1 MSKQRKPKPTAPDAG
16 APEIPA
22 PICRSP
28 ISGAVIPC
36 GKASPHSWQKG
47 KSGNPSGSSAKR
59 RMAKAL
65 GRAMNKKD
73 ADALARAII
82 AHAIA
87 GDAAFARLAMQHF
100 GLLDSTGRS
109 SAGREPRVVIDLSG
123 RGGGAS
129 LTGLGPIRDAPL
141 PLDDSPGA

>member
-1 MSKQRKPKPTAPDAG
+1 MSKRKPKPTTPDA
-16 APEIPA
+16 ATPA
-22 PICRSP
+22 EVAKVAVSP
-28 ISGAVIPC
+28 LSGAIVPC
-36 GKASPHSWQKG
+36 GRASPHSWQKG
-47 KSGNPSGSSAKR
+47 KSGNPQGSSAKR

-65 GRAMNKKD
+65 GRAMSKRD

-109 SAGREPRVVIDLSG
+109 SAGREPRVVIHLNG
-123 RGGGAS
+123 REGGSS

-141 PLDDSPGA
+141 PLDESTGA